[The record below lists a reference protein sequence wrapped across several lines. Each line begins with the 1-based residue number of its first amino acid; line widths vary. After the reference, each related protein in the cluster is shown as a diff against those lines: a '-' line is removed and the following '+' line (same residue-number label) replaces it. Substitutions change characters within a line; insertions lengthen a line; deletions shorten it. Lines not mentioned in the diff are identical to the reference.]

1 MAYEAKERNT
11 ASARFCRNPTGRGF
25 AGGLRCQARSE
36 GNDRSRPRL
45 SCIPSRKAAV
55 APAWDL
61 FSDSIVLRDCLTDLP
76 DDSGSGPLADAV
88 KLMEMWNN
96 CKIVTIKIGMEPK
109 MDLEQTRYNMVEQQ
123 IRPWDV
129 LDQKVLNLLF
139 ELRREEFVPAVYR
152 SLAFVDMEIPLG
164 YGEVMLAPKM
174 EARILQELQI
184 KKTDRILEV
193 GSGSG
198 YLTALLARQGEHVYS
213 VEIVPEL
220 KAMAEKNLQ
229 THDISNVTLEQGNAA
244 RGWPDHGPYDVI
256 VLTGS
261 TPVLPEAFQ
270 NNLKTGGRLFAVVG
284 DAPVME
290 AILVTCVAQDKEA
303 GVYNRISLFE
313 TCIPPLKNAQQPER
327 FVF

>member
-1 MAYEAKERNT
+1 
-11 ASARFCRNPTGRGF
+11 
-25 AGGLRCQARSE
+25 
-36 GNDRSRPRL
+36 
-45 SCIPSRKAAV
+45 
-55 APAWDL
+55 
-61 FSDSIVLRDCLTDLP
+61 
-76 DDSGSGPLADAV
+76 
-88 KLMEMWNN
+88 MEMWNN
-96 CKIVTIKIGMEPK
+96 CKIVTIKIGMEPE

-164 YGEVMLAPKM
+164 HGEVMLAPKM
-174 EARILQELQI
+174 DARILQELQI

-198 YLTALLARQGEHVYS
+198 YLTALLARQGKHVYS

-229 THDISNVTLEQGNAA
+229 THDITNVTLEQGDAA
-244 RGWPDHGPYDVI
+244 GGWPDHGPYDVI

-270 NNLKTGGRLFAVVG
+270 NSLKTGGRLFAVVG

-290 AILVTCVAQDKEA
+290 AVLVTCVAQDKEA
-303 GVYNRISLFE
+303 GVYNTVSLFE
-313 TCIPPLKNAQQPER
+313 TCIPLLKNAQQPER